1 MTALVARVRAL
12 PSWQVT
18 LAVALLA
25 LGFLIAAQLRSEG
38 PLVRYTT
45 QERSPLVETARGLQ
59 ADQDRLKAQIADLN
73 AQIRSLQQDSV
84 GSSQTVADLNRR
96 LEQAR
101 EAAGLVAYEG
111 TGIVLQLTDSTAPPP
126 PGANQAD
133 YLVSGRDIRSVV
145 EELWLAGAEA
155 VAVNGERVVGTTA
168 ILDIG
173 GSILANSAYLAPPYD
188 VAAIGPPDLYTRLS
202 AAEGFADFVRAR
214 AQTFGIRVRFAELA
228 DLSIPAYAGTVSLP
242 HGHPVPTPA
251 PTSAA
256 PTATATARA
265 PSSPA
270 ATAKP

>member
-133 YLVSGRDIRSVV
+133 YVVSGRDIRTVV

-155 VAVNGERVVGTTA
+155 ISVNGERLTA
-168 ILDIG
+168 SSGITDIG
-173 GSILANSAYLAPPYD
+173 GTILVNSAYLAPPYQI
-188 VAAIGPPDLYTRLS
+188 AAIGPVDLFDRLGKS
-202 AAEGFADFVRAR
+202 AGFVDFMRAR
-214 AQTFGIRVRFAELA
+214 SEAFGIGVSVAQPDKVVVPGYL
-228 DLSIPAYAGTVSLP
+228 GTVNLRYS
-242 HGHPVPTPA
+242 A
-251 PTSAA
+251 PD
-256 PTATATARA
+256 
-265 PSSPA
+265 PSPSPGGGG
-270 ATAKP
+270 